1 MVGDLCGSVCAY
13 GRACIVVWPP
23 NRTVRRGAHLR
34 HLRPAI
40 GDAASS
46 PTTCTAYCGR
56 RTPPATALSRRAQ
69 RGGDSIRPG
78 PAGQTC
84 SRSPPRPRPGSSQPG
99 PSPALMFRTC
109 LRRRLRVACNRRG
122 FDCAYVEARI
132 FAELPIRVVRR
143 RVRLRH
149 SAASHRRCDLKLTA
163 CATCCGW
170 RLLSTAAR
178 SRRVLRGGDSI

>member
-1 MVGDLCGSVCAY
+1 MSATFAARSVHS
-13 GRACIVVWPP
+13 GER
-23 NRTVRRGAHLR
+23 
-34 HLRPAI
+34 
-40 GDAASS
+40 ASS
-46 PTTCTAYCGR
+46 PGHPIGRCGGVLVSGIGGQPSATR
-56 RTPPATALSRRAQ
+56 IRALWPATYYCERPMPPTAALSRRAQ

-84 SRSPPRPRPGSSQPG
+84 SRSPPRPRPSSSQPG

-109 LRRRLRVACNRRG
+109 LRLRLRVACSRRG

-132 FAELPIRVVRR
+132 IAELPIRAVRR
-143 RVRLRH
+143 RDRLRR

-170 RLLSTAAR
+170 RMLSTAAR